1 MNAIELISQ
10 DLFDKVRSRYSNL
23 EMGDEDGI
31 VTSDPRTAR
40 FFDFDFIL
48 EGDNLGRVSISI
60 NERGA
65 LKIFYSQGIL
75 EGIDPVAQKL
85 WFNFLKEMRNFA
97 KRRLLRFDTRDITK
111 SNLDKNDF
119 KYLAQTGS
127 KENNNMSESKT
138 YGSSLTSYRPISKS
152 KVIIRHLSP
161 IDAESRGS
169 RTRNIKS
176 IFIQNEEGERWKMP
190 IPSVRA
196 AEAMARH
203 VANGG
208 YPHDDCGKKIL
219 EMATEIAKLHAFK
232 QQVGKHD
239 SLNGDANT
247 ILERACM
254 KLDELRNQMSSLS
267 KQHHYEAWKEA
278 FVPGTMD
285 EFVMDDITMED
296 YKSKFTV
303 STFKEDLAQFFP
315 LIHKIMQET
324 GEVNLD
330 EYVSESEEEHCESC
344 DKVME
349 KCECDDETDVKE
361 FAEFANWADSI
372 VEGMGNI
379 DVEALSD
386 LLNNEA
392 FKEVGSDAT
401 ATISALQNIGI
412 KDSDLED
419 QLKQL
424 ASETDG
430 TGDPTD
436 VITVWLQQTDPTASQ
451 ELAGIQQQPSSEEPS
466 DSEEVP
472 EEPPAG
478 EEVPAEEKDGKDS
491 YKDPGKP
498 TISSVAE
505 MVRSFYNKHH
515 MEEGLGPFPLGKQG
529 IVTKVTKEM
538 GEWAGE
544 LAGKLV
550 DHYSAIG
557 PKNNGDEPVTE
568 LSNTKLGQYKTAAA
582 AQAGKLDQTGR
593 PEDTAKANKRFS
605 GIVKATKK
613 QFANDT
619 AERPAEGYDPYGYW
633 DRAENEGQGGYD
645 QVSFLKQIIG
655 DIHPQ
660 GGTRED
666 YQMMVAKQVPDS
678 YSRTAEFARDFNK
691 AYDEFYSQGGA
702 DEEEEDDFTDYTMR
716 QGEMGNPDRMRESLD
731 DIKRLSG
738 LIRQK

>member
-10 DLFDKVRSRYSNL
+10 DLFDKVRSRYKNL
-23 EMGDEDGI
+23 EMGDEDGN

-40 FFDFDFIL
+40 FFDFDFVL

-75 EGIDPVAQKL
+75 EGTDPVSQKL

-119 KYLAQTGS
+119 QYLAQTGS
-127 KENNNMSESKT
+127 KEDNNMSESKT
-138 YGSSLTSYRPISKS
+138 YGSSLTSYRPVSKA

-161 IDAESRGS
+161 IDAESRGARS
-169 RTRNIKS
+169 RDIKS

-190 IPSVRA
+190 VVSVRA

-208 YPHDDCGKKIL
+208 FPHDDCGKKIL

-232 QQVGKHD
+232 RQVGKHD
-239 SLNGDANT
+239 SLNSDANN

-254 KLDELRNQMSSLS
+254 KLDNLRNQMTNLS
-267 KQHHYEAWKEA
+267 KQQHYESWKES
-278 FVPGTMD
+278 FVPGAMD
-285 EFVMDDITMED
+285 EFVMDDVTMED

-324 GEVNLD
+324 GEVDLD
-330 EYVSESEEEHCESC
+330 EYVSESEEEHCDAC
-344 DKVME
+344 DRPAKD
-349 KCECDDETDVKE
+349 CACDDETNVKE
-361 FAEFANWADSI
+361 FAEFENWASSV
-372 VEGMGNI
+372 VEGRGNI
-379 DVEALSD
+379 DVAALQE
-386 LLNNEA
+386 LLGNEA
-392 FKEVGSDAT
+392 MKEVGADAT
-401 ATISALQNIGI
+401 AIISALQNIGI

-419 QLKQL
+419 QLTQL
-424 ASETDG
+424 ANETDG
-430 TGDPTD
+430 TGDPKE
-436 VITVWLQQTDPTASQ
+436 VITVWLQQADPTAAQ
-451 ELAGIQQQPSSEEPS
+451 ELAAAQQPVAPEAGA
-466 DSEEVP
+466 EEVP
-472 EEPPAG
+472 TA
-478 EEVPAEEKDGKDS
+478 EVPAEEETEP
-491 YKDPGKP
+491 YKEAGKP
-498 TISSVAE
+498 TIASVAE
-505 MVRSFYNKHH
+505 MVSSFYNRHH
-515 MEEGLGPFPLGKQG
+515 MEEGLGPFPMGKQG
-529 IVTKVTKEM
+529 VVTKVTKEM

-557 PKNNGDEPVTE
+557 PRNHDQPVDEVSNE
-568 LSNTKLGQYKTAAA
+568 LLGRYKQGAA
-582 AQAGKLDQTGR
+582 AQAGQLDQTGR

-613 QFANDT
+613 QFANDVKPVVQDN
-619 AERPAEGYDPYGYW
+619 ALE
-633 DRAENEGQGGYD
+633 
-645 QVSFLKQIIG
+645 
-655 DIHPQ
+655 
-660 GGTRED
+660 
-666 YQMMVAKQVPDS
+666 
-678 YSRTAEFARDFNK
+678 
-691 AYDEFYSQGGA
+691 
-702 DEEEEDDFTDYTMR
+702 
-716 QGEMGNPDRMRESLD
+716 

-738 LIRQK
+738 LIK

>member
-23 EMGDEDGI
+23 EMGDEDGN
-31 VTSDPRTAR
+31 VTSDPRAAR
-40 FFDFDFIL
+40 FFDFDFVL
-48 EGDNLGRVSISI
+48 EDENLGRVSISI

-75 EGIDPVAQKL
+75 EGIDPVSQKL
-85 WFNFLKEMRNFA
+85 WFNFLKEMRQFA

-111 SNLDKNDF
+111 SNLNKNDF
-119 KYLAQTGS
+119 KYLASTSS
-127 KENNNMSESKT
+127 KEDNNMSESKT
-138 YGSSLTSYRPISKS
+138 YGSSLTSYRPISKA

-169 RTRNIKS
+169 RTRDIKS

-190 IPSVRA
+190 VVSVRA

-208 YPHDDCGKKIL
+208 YPHDDCGKQIL

-232 QQVGKHD
+232 RQVGKHD
-239 SLNGDANT
+239 SLNGDANS

-254 KLDELRNQMSSLS
+254 KLDNLRNQMTSLS
-267 KQHHYEAWKEA
+267 KQHHYEAWKET

-285 EFVMDDITMED
+285 EFVMDDVTMED

-303 STFKEDLAQFFP
+303 STFKEDLTQFFP

-324 GEVNLD
+324 GEVELD
-330 EYVSESEEEHCESC
+330 EYVSESEKEHCESC
-344 DKVME
+344 DQVTE
-349 KCECDDETDVKE
+349 KCCCDSKTDVKE
-361 FAEFANWADSI
+361 FAEFSNWADSV

-379 DVEALSD
+379 DVEALLD

-392 FKEVGSDAT
+392 FKEVGTDAT

-424 ASETDG
+424 ADETNG
-430 TGDPTD
+430 IGNPTE
-436 VITVWLQQTDPTASQ
+436 VITVWLQQADPTAAQ
-451 ELAGIQQQPSSEEPS
+451 ELAGMQQPS
-466 DSEEVP
+466 P
-472 EEPPAG
+472 EEPPA
-478 EEVPAEEKDGKDS
+478 EEVPAEEKDDEES

-498 TISSVAE
+498 TIASVAE
-505 MVRSFYNKHH
+505 MVSSFYNRHH
-515 MEEGLGPFPLGKQG
+515 MEEGLGPFPMGKQG
-529 IVTKVTKEM
+529 VVTKVTKEM
-538 GEWAGE
+538 GDWAGE

-557 PKNNGDEPVTE
+557 PRNNEEPVTE
-568 LSNTKLGQYKTAAA
+568 LSNKTLGNYKTGAA
-582 AQAGKLDQTGR
+582 AQAGQHDIEAEKAFARGDVTGGQKHIAAA
-593 PEDTAKANKRFS
+593 DKRFS

-619 AERPAEGYDPYGYW
+619 NSTT
-633 DRAENEGQGGYD
+633 ENSTLE
-645 QVSFLKQIIG
+645 
-655 DIHPQ
+655 
-660 GGTRED
+660 
-666 YQMMVAKQVPDS
+666 
-678 YSRTAEFARDFNK
+678 
-691 AYDEFYSQGGA
+691 
-702 DEEEEDDFTDYTMR
+702 
-716 QGEMGNPDRMRESLD
+716 

-738 LIRQK
+738 LIK

>member
-48 EGDNLGRVSISI
+48 EGDTLGRVSISI

-75 EGIDPVAQKL
+75 EGADPVAQKL

-119 KYLAQTGS
+119 QYLAQTGS
-127 KENNNMSESKT
+127 KEDNNMSESKT

-190 IPSVRA
+190 ITSVRA

-239 SLNGDANT
+239 SLNGDANN

-267 KQHHYEAWKEA
+267 KQHHYEAWKAA

-285 EFVMDDITMED
+285 EFVMDDVTMED

-330 EYVSESEEEHCESC
+330 EYVYQL
-344 DKVME
+344 
-349 KCECDDETDVKE
+349 
-361 FAEFANWADSI
+361 
-372 VEGMGNI
+372 GR
-379 DVEALSD
+379 
-386 LLNNEA
+386 LNCRRN
-392 FKEVGSDAT
+392 
-401 ATISALQNIGI
+401 
-412 KDSDLED
+412 
-419 QLKQL
+419 
-424 ASETDG
+424 
-430 TGDPTD
+430 
-436 VITVWLQQTDPTASQ
+436 
-451 ELAGIQQQPSSEEPS
+451 
-466 DSEEVP
+466 
-472 EEPPAG
+472 
-478 EEVPAEEKDGKDS
+478 
-491 YKDPGKP
+491 
-498 TISSVAE
+498 
-505 MVRSFYNKHH
+505 
-515 MEEGLGPFPLGKQG
+515 
-529 IVTKVTKEM
+529 
-538 GEWAGE
+538 
-544 LAGKLV
+544 
-550 DHYSAIG
+550 
-557 PKNNGDEPVTE
+557 
-568 LSNTKLGQYKTAAA
+568 GQY
-582 AQAGKLDQTGR
+582 
-593 PEDTAKANKRFS
+593 
-605 GIVKATKK
+605 
-613 QFANDT
+613 
-619 AERPAEGYDPYGYW
+619 
-633 DRAENEGQGGYD
+633 
-645 QVSFLKQIIG
+645 
-655 DIHPQ
+655 
-660 GGTRED
+660 
-666 YQMMVAKQVPDS
+666 
-678 YSRTAEFARDFNK
+678 
-691 AYDEFYSQGGA
+691 
-702 DEEEEDDFTDYTMR
+702 
-716 QGEMGNPDRMRESLD
+716 
-731 DIKRLSG
+731 
-738 LIRQK
+738 